1 MAHVT
6 HNCQDGSIGTR
17 QACDNNGPRVKQQQK
32 DVLTIPGMFNFHG
45 GVAIRFWQN
54 IMRQGY
60 YSTYIIAPS
69 LSFLVI
75 DILQLTFPARFL
87 YTHTQLVNPLN
98 CADDCYQLLF
108 VGVQILLSVFL
119 QITYLGIFFYFL
131 LFKNDSRQIVNS
143 H

>member
-75 DILQLTFPARFL
+75 DILQLTFPAS
-87 YTHTQLVNPLN
+87 YIHTHSQL
-98 CADDCYQLLF
+98 
-108 VGVQILLSVFL
+108 ILLIVQMIATNCCLLGFSFFSVFFCKL
-119 QITYLGIFFYFL
+119 PTQASFFILYYS
-131 LFKNDSRQIVNS
+131 KMIVGRQ
-143 H
+143 

>member
-60 YSTYIIAPS
+60 YSTYIIAI
-69 LSFLVI
+69 SFI
-75 DILQLTFPARFL
+75 PCHRHPTADIPRPP

-108 VGVQILLSVFL
+108 VGVQFLLSVFL
-119 QITYLGIFFYFL
+119 QITYLGIFFYFI
-131 LFKNDSRQIVNS
+131 LFKNDRQIVNL

>member
-60 YSTYIIAPS
+60 YSTYIIAI
-69 LSFLVI
+69 SFI
-75 DILQLTFPARFL
+75 PCHRHPTADIPRPLLIHTHSQL
-87 YTHTQLVNPLN
+87 
-98 CADDCYQLLF
+98 
-108 VGVQILLSVFL
+108 ILLIVQMIATNCCLLGFRFFSVFFCKL
-119 QITYLGIFFYFL
+119 PTSQLSQACSDRKKKSKRI
-131 LFKNDSRQIVNS
+131 
-143 H
+143 

>member
-60 YSTYIIAPS
+60 YSTYIIAI
-69 LSFLVI
+69 SFI
-75 DILQLTFPARFL
+75 PCHRHPTADIPRPLLIHTHSQL
-87 YTHTQLVNPLN
+87 
-98 CADDCYQLLF
+98 
-108 VGVQILLSVFL
+108 ILLIVQMIATNCFLLGFRFFSVFFCKL
-119 QITYLGIFFYFL
+119 PTQASFFYFII
-131 LFKNDSRQIVNS
+131 FKNDRQIVNL